1 MTKKYFQVWSSAALA
16 ALAAGT
22 FAGCSPEGG
31 VPAGGAQPPA
41 AESRAAARAPLAVV
55 QEAGTIAV
63 SGADFSAKFSEETG
77 TLAELVYGGKNLI
90 AYGNGP
96 RLNAFRAI
104 VNNDG
109 WVYRKWFQDG
119 LFDLKHEVV
128 GSPVVIR
135 NDDGSVTI
143 SVRVRSQGK
152 FSGTLKGDPMF
163 QYGNVINGIPVEIT
177 PGRELGED
185 DLAFTTQQVWT
196 IYPDGSIE
204 LAANITS
211 NKPETDLPRLGY
223 TMDVPAEYSLFT
235 YYGRGPQE
243 NHKDRKSGSFIG
255 IYSAPVAEQIE
266 AYAKPQET
274 GNREDVR
281 WCALRDGQGA
291 GALFIAREGS
301 FAAQA
306 LPVTAADLL
315 FAPNTYKLKEKIANS
330 RATTLNLDAGVRGL
344 GGASCGPDTEN
355 RDKVFAVPTDFGFII
370 RPVSADSDLSVLA
383 NVSPAGAV
391 PISIVRDEATG
402 VVSVLSRNADK
413 KKILV
418 SVDGRPAQEC
428 VGQIPFRDGGKISA
442 WYADGSGARSEM
454 TFPKIE
460 KVRPKVIFASSQNS
474 VREAAANLTDNDPA
488 TLWHTEYSV
497 TQKDYPH
504 WVDFD
509 VGETRKIKGVSYLP
523 RQDGSGN
530 GDVKGYEI
538 FVSADG
544 KNWGAPVASG
554 AFSSDK
560 AEKRV
565 LFSAPVEAR
574 YVRFRALSAQ
584 RNEGYASGAEFSVL
598 ED

>member
-135 NDDGSVTI
+135 SDDGTVTI

-370 RPVSADSDLSVLA
+370 RSVRAETDLRAAA
-383 NVSPAGAV
+383 NVSPAGAA
-391 PISIVRDEATG
+391 PISVTRDVAG
-402 VVSVLSRNADK
+402 VVHVASKDASE
-413 KKILV
+413 KILV
-418 SVDGRPAQEC
+418 SVNGAPAQEYS
-428 VGQIPFRDGGKISA
+428 GTIPLRDGGSVSA
-442 WYADGSGARSEM
+442 WYADRPGVKTEI

-460 KVRPKVIFASSQNS
+460 KVRPAVLFASSQNS
-474 VREAAANLTDNDPA
+474 GQESAANMTDGDPS
-488 TLWHTEYSV
+488 TIWHTAYSV
-497 TQKDYPH
+497 TQADYPH

-509 VGETRKIKGVSYLP
+509 IGELKSLKGVSYLP
-523 RQDGSGN
+523 RQDGSRN
-530 GDVKGYEI
+530 GDVRGYEI
-538 FVSADG
+538 FVSRDG
-544 KNWGAPVASG
+544 KDWGKAIAAG
-554 AFSSDK
+554 EFSEGK

-565 LFSAPVEAR
+565 LFPAPVEAR
-574 YVRFRALSAQ
+574 YVRFRALSSQ
-584 RNEGYASGAEFSVL
+584 NGQIFASGAEFSAL
-598 ED
+598 EN